1 VPVCKN
7 NCMLLQS
14 FCHFHLICASHIMTP
29 HCVSITEQTTAKS
42 CLLLNIVYMHS
53 LYKKLFYSKDDQ
65 EIENALS
72 NELSYVNQC
81 RFYLVGY

>member
-1 VPVCKN
+1 
-7 NCMLLQS
+7 
-14 FCHFHLICASHIMTP
+14 
-29 HCVSITEQTTAKS
+29 
-42 CLLLNIVYMHS
+42 MHS